1 MNNNDEEKVK
11 IMKEVHADIFSYF
24 AAACKAEAKKRSK
37 KEEEEKKEKGGKDEK
52 NSGSV

>member
-11 IMKEVHADIFSYF
+11 IMKEVHADIFGYF
-24 AAACKAEAKKRSK
+24 AAVCKAEAKKRSK
-37 KEEEEKKEKGGKDEK
+37 KEEEKKEKGGKDEK